1 MGSWITYGALGIIF
15 DVKEF
20 IRVGL
25 HIISH
30 LNETFHSPLYSP
42 SLKSLMIVTESLTK
56 GTKFIFNTS
65 QVSQIILASYRLD

>member
-15 DVKEF
+15 DVKEI
-20 IRVGL
+20 IRVDL
-25 HIISH
+25 H
-30 LNETFHSPLYSP
+30 LNEMFHSPLYSP

-65 QVSQIILASYRLD
+65 QVSQIILASYCLD